1 MTVNLEK
8 YKDEMLDAWK
18 EVVEDK
24 SPNDWVLYTYAGQT
38 YDLKVASKG
47 DGGIDELAEDLNS
60 SKIMYAFC
68 RVNDPKTS
76 LPKNVLINWQGE
88 SAPAI
93 RKGTCA
99 NHLSAIQKFFKGI
112 HVTINARTEEEVDEE
127 SIIDKVSKSSGSSYN
142 FNRSLSKDD
151 NNRSKPVGAVYQRV
165 NASKEIDAKARD
177 CFWAQEEEEEK
188 KRQLSE
194 QQRKEEERKKRDE
207 ELKKRELEGSRARDN
222 QVLER
227 VRNITQLRQAEA
239 KTSNHSVVETE
250 KAKWAMQRKE
260 DETNDEER
268 RMRSENLRRQRAN
281 EAQSLIKQRSVDP
294 RAIFEQNSAAG
305 QLSSRRNSNSNTAS
319 SASPTD
325 TVDNKW
331 SGVASPAPT
340 SPTPPVTTTFHSN
353 HSNAVESSIPPS
365 NIVAPAADFAD
376 NVPELPT
383 SAPPTFDSALIEKAE
398 EKVEDENQDWGASD
412 QVEDYSDQINHSN
425 FIESNGHSFGVRA
438 RALYDYT
445 AGEAGE
451 ISFDPGDLITHID
464 QIDPG
469 WWQGLGPDGN
479 YGLFPANYV
488 ELIEN

>member
-1 MTVNLEK
+1 
-8 YKDEMLDAWK
+8 MLDAWK
-18 EVVEDK
+18 EVVDDK
-24 SPNDWVLYTYAGQT
+24 SPTDWVLYTYAGQT

-47 DGGIDELAEDLNS
+47 DGGINELTEDLNS

-68 RVNDPKTS
+68 RVKDPKTS

-112 HVTINARTEEEVDEE
+112 HVTINARMEEEVDEE
-127 SIIDKVSKSSGSSYN
+127 SIIDKVAKSSGSSYN
-142 FNRSLSKDD
+142 FNRPITKEDTNGS
-151 NNRSKPVGAVYQRV
+151 RPVGTVYQRV

-177 CFWAQEEEEEK
+177 CFWAQEEQEEK
-188 KRQLSE
+188 KRQLAE
-194 QQRKEEERKKRDE
+194 QQRKEEERKKREE
-207 ELKKRELEGSRARDN
+207 ELKQRELEGSRARDN

-227 VRNITQLRQAEA
+227 MRNISQLRQAEA
-239 KTSNHSVVETE
+239 KTTNHSVAENE
-250 KAKWAMQRKE
+250 KAKWAIQRKE

-281 EAQSLIKQRSVDP
+281 EVQSLIKQRNVDP
-294 RAIFEQNSAAG
+294 RTIFEQNSAAG
-305 QLSSRRNSNSNTAS
+305 QLSSRRNSNSNTS
-319 SASPTD
+319 SVSPT
-325 TVDNKW
+325 TGTSNKW
-331 SGVASPAPT
+331 SEAT
-340 SPTPPVTTTFHSN
+340 SPTPPITTTFDSN
-353 HSNAVESSIPPS
+353 HSNPVESSSPLPT
-365 NIVAPAADFAD
+365 IVAPAADFAD
-376 NVPELPT
+376 TVPELPS
-383 SAPPTFDSALIEKAE
+383 SAPPSNPSLDHNLAENAE
-398 EKVEDENQDWGASD
+398 ENIESENQDWAGSEA
-412 QVEDYSDQINHSN
+412 VEEYSEQISHGN
-425 FIESNGHSFGVRA
+425 FIESDGHNFGLRA

-451 ISFDPGDLITHID
+451 ISFDPGDIITHID

-469 WWQGLGPDGN
+469 WWQGLGPDGT